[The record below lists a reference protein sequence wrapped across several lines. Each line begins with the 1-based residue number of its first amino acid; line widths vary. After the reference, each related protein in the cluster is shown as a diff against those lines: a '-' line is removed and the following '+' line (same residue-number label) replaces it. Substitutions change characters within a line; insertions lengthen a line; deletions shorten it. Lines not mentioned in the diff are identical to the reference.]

1 MKKTFEE
8 VLKENQ
14 EKMRT
19 KRKEEIERMKRE
31 KTKETILTIFIGLL
45 IVSTTLFI
53 LNNLDNKMIEDCT
66 NAGHSQYYCEKGI
79 E

>member
-14 EKMRT
+14 EKTRN
-19 KRKEEIERMKRE
+19 KIKEEIKRMKRE
-31 KTKETILTIFIGLL
+31 KIKETILTIFIGLF
-45 IVSTTLFI
+45 IFSTTSFI
-53 LNNLDNKMIEDCT
+53 LIKLDNKMIEDCI

>member
-14 EKMRT
+14 EKMRNK
-19 KRKEEIERMKRE
+19 KREEIKIIKKER
-31 KTKETILTIFIGLL
+31 TKETILTIFIGVF

-53 LNNLDNKMIEDCT
+53 LEKLDNKTIEDCT

>member
-19 KRKEEIERMKRE
+19 KRKEEIKRMKRE
-31 KTKETILTIFIGLL
+31 KTKETILTIFIGLF

-53 LNNLDNKMIEDCT
+53 LNNLDNKMIEDCM

>member
-19 KRKEEIERMKRE
+19 KRKEEIKRMKRE
-31 KTKETILTIFIGLL
+31 KTKETILTIFIGLF

-53 LNNLDNKMIEDCT
+53 LSKIDNKMIEDCI

>member
-8 VLKENQ
+8 VLKENR
-14 EKMRT
+14 EKIRN
-19 KRKEEIERMKRE
+19 KRKEEIKRIKSERM
-31 KTKETILTIFIGLL
+31 KETILTIFIGLF

-53 LNNLDNKMIEDCT
+53 LTKLDNKMIEDCT